1 MRKNIPIWIAVVL
14 IATMVLSAC
23 APAAAPTAAPA
34 TAKPATAAPATAAPA
49 PATEKP
55 AAPATAAPAPAAK
68 HLKIGIAT
76 DAGYG
81 ARKIEVMGIYTGAKA
96 DGNEVIEQNADNDS
110 SKQDQQIKAL
120 VDQGV
125 DAIVVC
131 AVDMNAVQTSLNYA
145 ASKGVIV
152 TLYDR
157 FVDNPN
163 VKFTGGYNSY
173 SDGVMA
179 GKALASFDDG
189 KPHVVFELVGNLA
202 DTNALARRDGFHQV
216 IDAHKNLQI
225 VQILTDWD
233 FNKALT
239 GVENA
244 LQKHPDVWGIY
255 NASGH
260 MGGSIK
266 TALQEAGKLHKVGEA
281 GHVYWTSIGEEP
293 PAPAIALEGYV
304 DAILPIPMDQIGT
317 AIYEAIKTLAAGGK
331 LVSTKFYAETYQVNA
346 ADIQKAYP
354 DIWSVKYASIMGQ

>member
-1 MRKNIPIWIAVVL
+1 MKKNLWLVFSVILLAS
-14 IATMVLSAC
+14 MVLSAC
-23 APAAAPTAAPA
+23 ASPA
-34 TAKPATAAPATAAPA
+34 TPA
-49 PATEKP
+49 PATQAP
-55 AAPATAAPAPAAK
+55 AAATQAPAAATQAPAAK
-68 HLKIGIAT
+68 HLKIGIST
-76 DAGYG
+76 DAGYP
-81 ARKIEVMGIYTGAKA
+81 ARKIEVLGIYEGAKA

-110 SKQDQQIKAL
+110 SKQAQQIKAL

-131 AVDMNAVQTSLNYA
+131 AVDMNAIQSSLDYA

-173 SDGVMA
+173 TDGQMA
-179 GKALASFDDG
+179 GKVIASFDDG
-189 KPHVVFELVGNLA
+189 QPHTVFELVGNLA
-202 DTNALARRDGFHQV
+202 DTNALARRDGFHSV
-216 IDAHKNLQI
+216 IDSHENLEV

-233 FNKALT
+233 VNKALT

-244 LQKHPDVWGIY
+244 LQKHPDVWAIY

-266 TALQEAGKLHKVGEA
+266 TALEEAGKLKKVGEP

-293 PAPAIALEGYV
+293 PAPQIAKEGYV
-304 DAILPIPMDQIGT
+304 DAILPIPMDQIGA
-317 AIYEAIKTLAAGGK
+317 AIYDAIKKLAAGEK
-331 LVSTKFYAETYQVNA
+331 LMSSKFYAETYQINA
-346 ADIQKAYP
+346 ADIEKAYN
-354 DIWSVKYASIMGQ
+354 DIWSVKYADVMGQ